1 MVKEKGYK
9 EEVVLSLLSL
19 SAFNTCSRTKSL
31 KWWQSSGPMRLQVGR
46 QKPTHWENGK
56 EDEKIQG
63 PYWLTNFYL
72 SPDFLRK
79 QSLPWWLSHCWFDFV
94 PCRWKHASLTATKA
108 QNVNEV
114 ILTSLTFPA
123 RFELISYQVTGAWAL
138 KWKTKT
144 NLKKKKKDRL
154 SIVNAIEAIE
164 IEIQVTLLLVVGSV
178 EE

>member
-1 MVKEKGYK
+1 
-9 EEVVLSLLSL
+9 
-19 SAFNTCSRTKSL
+19 
-31 KWWQSSGPMRLQVGR
+31 MRLQVGR

-56 EDEKIQG
+56 QDEKIQG

-123 RFELISYQVTGAWAL
+123 RFELISYQMTGAWAL

-144 NLKKKKKDRL
+144 NLKKKKGQAFYRKCYRSYRNRNTGYTTIGCGFCGGVKATCMWKSKSNHCHMWDKVR
-154 SIVNAIEAIE
+154 SYV
-164 IEIQVTLLLVVGSV
+164 
-178 EE
+178 